1 MRDIPKQID
10 LWAWQMSEL
19 YNSLEGEI
27 IRAIIKRVSNGH
39 TDILDWQMQALK
51 DLGLYNKDV
60 AEVVSKATKVA
71 EKEIEKMFSEAAED
85 TIKEVDESVP
95 YDTLDAPTDLD
106 DVMRSYYNQCWSNI
120 DNLVNQTLISTNY
133 RYGSTAT
140 KAYTEVLNRI
150 QALFNTGMY
159 TLDEAMKAAITELA
173 SKGIKSTFI
182 DKGGH
187 TWSMERY
194 VRTVLQS
201 TLSNTYNKLRTSRME
216 EYGVHTVVVTSH
228 MGARKACTRIQGNVV
243 DLRQQS
249 EIPPDSKYL
258 SLYDP
263 YWQADYGDPG
273 GHRGCNCRHNWI
285 TFVPGVDV
293 NNQPK
298 YDEKENAIVRNLQTK
313 QRRLERAVVKNK
325 KSKMISEELWDTKS
339 AKFYDRKV
347 RGLQGKLRE
356 LVDSNEHLT
365 RDYNREKVYTPIDT
379 LIQTFNYEK
388 K

>member
-1 MRDIPKQID
+1 
-10 LWAWQMSEL
+10 
-19 YNSLEGEI
+19 
-27 IRAIIKRVSNGH
+27 
-39 TDILDWQMQALK
+39 
-51 DLGLYNKDV
+51 
-60 AEVVSKATKVA
+60 
-71 EKEIEKMFSEAAED
+71 
-85 TIKEVDESVP
+85 
-95 YDTLDAPTDLD
+95 
-106 DVMRSYYNQCWSNI
+106 
-120 DNLVNQTLISTNY
+120 
-133 RYGSTAT
+133 
-140 KAYTEVLNRI
+140 
-150 QALFNTGMY
+150 
-159 TLDEAMKAAITELA
+159 
-173 SKGIKSTFI
+173 
-182 DKGGH
+182 
-187 TWSMERY
+187 
-194 VRTVLQS
+194 
-201 TLSNTYNKLRTSRME
+201 ME